1 MSYPFRE
8 NLEVVSD
15 SAGTWIHCS
24 RCRHPLCRAGAD
36 WKLACK
42 KRTFPSTKAGALMA
56 DLMGTYLLEKI
67 YCPSCGALMDSDLIE
82 AGGR

>member
-1 MSYPFRE
+1 
-8 NLEVVSD
+8 
-15 SAGTWIHCS
+15 
-24 RCRHPLCRAGAD
+24 
-36 WKLACK
+36 
-42 KRTFPSTKAGALMA
+42 MA